1 MRTHKKKVLTDSISL
16 SIGYLILKL
25 KGIIF
30 IPIIIATVGLANYG
44 VFVQLLINPRIIIP
58 FITLELG
65 MAFYRYTSKYD
76 KNEIEK
82 LSNDYWTVSI
92 ITFLLSIFGAL
103 ALYFL
108 SPILSRHILDGTAL
122 NSLRLS
128 SLLVVAGG
136 LSAVDLKY
144 IQCRKKFKLFS
155 IYEVIY
161 GVFPYIGFVIGIIIK
176 HEIFYGFLLYIII
189 EIALALGLKIY
200 IVKRLQ
206 FVLPSISTLK
216 KFVKYSWALLFSN
229 ITGGLLSKV
238 DRYFIGYFLGPAS
251 IGMYNIV
258 YSACSFLG
266 IIGRPFRI
274 YFSVYFPKV
283 WDDGKKNKVRER
295 LKEGLIYYFVIS
307 MGILVVLVFSLKSI
321 YIFFKED
328 LIEIDNFELLVLIL
342 GLGIIAFGASRF
354 FYQLIKFK
362 EQNYL
367 QLIFQTIGVIINIML
382 NFWLVQ
388 EFGIIGAGIATFISY
403 IAVMIMCNFY
413 LNMNI
418 DFNFLI
424 KVLKISISAIF
435 IMIFL
440 YLKLDADLFHL
451 ILNIIIA
458 ALIYLILI
466 LILRVIRIS
475 DIRQRFL

>member
-1 MRTHKKKVLTDSISL
+1 MLT
-16 SIGYLILKL
+16 K
-25 KGIIF
+25 
-30 IPIIIATVGLANYG
+30 
-44 VFVQLLINPRIIIP
+44 
-58 FITLELG
+58 
-65 MAFYRYTSKYD
+65 
-76 KNEIEK
+76 
-82 LSNDYWTVSI
+82 
-92 ITFLLSIFGAL
+92 
-103 ALYFL
+103 
-108 SPILSRHILDGTAL
+108 
-122 NSLRLS
+122 
-128 SLLVVAGG
+128 
-136 LSAVDLKY
+136 
-144 IQCRKKFKLFS
+144 
-155 IYEVIY
+155 
-161 GVFPYIGFVIGIIIK
+161 
-176 HEIFYGFLLYIII
+176 
-189 EIALALGLKIY
+189 
-200 IVKRLQ
+200 
-206 FVLPSISTLK
+206 
-216 KFVKYSWALLFSN
+216 
-229 ITGGLLSKV
+229 
-238 DRYFIGYFLGPAS
+238 
-251 IGMYNIV
+251 
-258 YSACSFLG
+258 
-266 IIGRPFRI
+266 
-274 YFSVYFPKV
+274 
-283 WDDGKKNKVRER
+283 
-295 LKEGLIYYFVIS
+295 
-307 MGILVVLVFSLKSI
+307 
-321 YIFFKED
+321 

-388 EFGIIGAGIATFISY
+388 EFVIIGAGIATFISY